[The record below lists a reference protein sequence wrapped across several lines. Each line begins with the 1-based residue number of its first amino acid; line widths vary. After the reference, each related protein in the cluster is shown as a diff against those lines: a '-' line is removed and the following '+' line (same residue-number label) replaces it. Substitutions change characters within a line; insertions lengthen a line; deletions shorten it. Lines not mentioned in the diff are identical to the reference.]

1 MFGSTSEQCILCE
14 LAASAYSDTE
24 DSVTDVYL
32 WIKYPSCSAMVTAP
46 VMSPETSADTQLQA
60 RHMGG
65 ETAMLLPHQRLMYGP
80 EQGVWRSSF
89 GLIDKRQALS
99 LVT

>member
-14 LAASAYSDTE
+14 LAATGYSDTE
-24 DSVTDVYL
+24 HSVTDVYL
-32 WIKYPSCSAMVTAP
+32 WIKNPSCSAMVTAP

-60 RHMGG
+60 RHMGVKPPCS
-65 ETAMLLPHQRLMYGP
+65 PHQRLMYGP